1 MSCLRHVVFTV
12 VVVVVVILNVVF
24 TVVVVIVVDVTA
36 VVVVAI
42 VTFVV
47 IAVVTVVT
55 GIVVVAVITG
65 VFVMSSSCRPLGHGH
80 VNAVFVMSCTSQCC
94 RNISPLLVIIRVPQR
109 AVIVFE
115 GIMLPVSVEAFLEG
129 VQRLC

>member
-1 MSCLRHVVFTV
+1 MVILYVVFTV
-12 VVVVVVILNVVF
+12 VVV
-24 TVVVVIVVDVTA
+24 TVVDVTDVTV